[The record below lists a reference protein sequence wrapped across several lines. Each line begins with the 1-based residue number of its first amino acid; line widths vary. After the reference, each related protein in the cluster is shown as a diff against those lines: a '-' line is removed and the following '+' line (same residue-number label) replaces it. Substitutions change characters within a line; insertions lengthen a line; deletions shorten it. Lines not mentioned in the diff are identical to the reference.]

1 MKRDGQNATMQP
13 SLTYDVQEIWPFSLP
28 FIFVFKK
35 MQQVNTA
42 KDTKTLLAAE

>member
-28 FIFVFKK
+28 FMFVLK